1 VRRNKVKPATIGGKA
16 DIRRTRAGRI
26 NHAPTTEMLSS
37 MTSLRLGLL
46 ASLVLP
52 LGLATASF
60 AQPAPT
66 PPPPAADAP
75 HHHHDPAQMRAHM
88 AERLRAVLQ
97 LTPAQDPALNTFL
110 DSMQPPPGADME
122 RHHDH
127 DQQGVH
133 LTTPARLDKMLAHLD
148 SQRTHLAAHAAAVKT
163 FYAQLTPSQQTA
175 FDDLAPM
182 MMHHGDG
189 DHHDMAGAD
198 GMHHH
203 HDGDHP
209 MGPGGPPQ
217 G

>member
-1 VRRNKVKPATIGGKA
+1 
-16 DIRRTRAGRI
+16 
-26 NHAPTTEMLSS
+26 

-52 LGLATASF
+52 LSLATASF
-60 AQPAPT
+60 AQPAP
-66 PPPPAADAP
+66 PPPPASADMP

-88 AERLRAVLQ
+88 ADHLRTMLQ
-97 LTPAQDPALNTFL
+97 LTPAQDPALNAFL
-110 DSMQPPPGADME
+110 DSMQPPPGADMD

-127 DQQGVH
+127 DQDEH
-133 LTTPARLDKMLAHLD
+133 LTTPQRLDKMLAHFD
-148 SQRTHLAAHAAAVKT
+148 AQRARMAAHAEAVKT
-163 FYAQLTPSQQTA
+163 FYAQLTPSQQAA
-175 FDDLAPM
+175 FDAIAPM
-182 MMHHGDG
+182 MMGDHGDG

-203 HDGDHP
+203 HDGDQP